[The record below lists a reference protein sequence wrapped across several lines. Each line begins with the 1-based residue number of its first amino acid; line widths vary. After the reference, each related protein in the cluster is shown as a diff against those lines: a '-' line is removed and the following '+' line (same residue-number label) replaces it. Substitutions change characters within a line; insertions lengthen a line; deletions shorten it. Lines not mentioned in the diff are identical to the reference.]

1 MPMKHI
7 ETQRGR
13 GRRQRRRGKEGGWE
27 KECYDVTPVVCSN
40 TKAAEKKTHIHTR
53 THAAACFTNTTPQHT
68 SPASECPCKSVSWL
82 LGSDGDV
89 HVCIIGESD
98 ELRSPKLIL
107 SELRNKTAANPNTIN
122 RTKAEPVKSSL
133 TKPSKAQQTSPEPGI
148 QLLLKKPEELS
159 DSMTVSDES
168 KQDSGSD
175 QSADDTRGQTDDSD
189 SGSAEEDTSLYR
201 SHMSNTESTV
211 ADRLREI
218 QLHRAM
224 KEHLSIN
231 NKTHPLDT
239 PTPDKGVMK
248 DKDSGLMYGS
258 RVAQLRKNFNTSNA
272 PCVKPPIPC
281 KPAHLLA
288 SPSVR

>member
-1 MPMKHI
+1 MLQQILADMYIDPDVLEALNEEQKKILFFKMR
-7 ETQRGR
+7 EEQV
-13 GRRQRRRGKEGGWE
+13 RRWKEREEKEGKEGIKKE
-27 KECYDVTPVVCSN
+27 KRWQ
-40 TKAAEKKTHIHTR
+40 KKG
-53 THAAACFTNTTPQHT
+53 
-68 SPASECPCKSVSWL
+68 PCKSVSWL

-248 DKDSGLMYGS
+248 DKDSGLTYGS

>member
-1 MPMKHI
+1 MLQQILADMYIDPDVLEALNDEQKKTLFFKMR
-7 ETQRGR
+7 EEQV
-13 GRRQRRRGKEGGWE
+13 RRWKEREEKEGKEGTHKE
-27 KECYDVTPVVCSN
+27 KRRQ
-40 TKAAEKKTHIHTR
+40 KKG
-53 THAAACFTNTTPQHT
+53 
-68 SPASECPCKSVSWL
+68 PCKSVSWL

-107 SELRNKTAANPNTIN
+107 SELRNKTNPNTIN
-122 RTKAEPVKSSL
+122 RAKAETVKSSL
-133 TKPSKAQQTSPEPGI
+133 TRPSRAQQTSTEPGI

-159 DSMTVSDES
+159 NSVTVSDES
-168 KQDSGSD
+168 KQDCGSD
-175 QSADDTRGQTDDSD
+175 PSADDTRGQTEDSD

-201 SHMSNTESTV
+201 SHMSNTETTV

-224 KEHLSIN
+224 KEQLSIN

-248 DKDSGLMYGS
+248 DKDSGLTYGS
-258 RVAQLRKNFNTSNA
+258 RVAQLRKNFNTTNA

>member
-1 MPMKHI
+1 MLQQILADMYIDPDVLEALNEEQKKILFFKMR
-7 ETQRGR
+7 EEQV
-13 GRRQRRRGKEGGWE
+13 RRWKEREEKEGKEGIKKE
-27 KECYDVTPVVCSN
+27 KRRQ
-40 TKAAEKKTHIHTR
+40 KKG
-53 THAAACFTNTTPQHT
+53 
-68 SPASECPCKSVSWL
+68 PCKSVSWL